1 MYQQRDNM
9 VSARAGRRTPD
20 QETMPAA
27 AYPPN
32 EAERQELLDSLRL
45 LDTENEEVFDRIT
58 RLVARLLKVPTAL
71 FSLVDA
77 DRQWFKSRVG
87 LDALETPREQAF
99 CAHAILQDQPLV
111 VPDATHD
118 ERFADNPLVTGAPNI
133 RFYAGVP
140 IRSSGGLP
148 IGTLCAIDDH
158 ARVLSADELCILI
171 DLADI
176 VQKEVQYRERL
187 AVAGRHLEHSEAV
200 LDASE
205 ARFRTIFDLA
215 SIGIALVAPGGG
227 WLSVNRALLDIVGY
241 SQEELLRLT
250 FQDITYAEDLDID
263 LGQLTQLQAG
273 TIDQYQLEK
282 RYIRKDGRIVWTNLN
297 VSPKRS
303 ANGEIEYMVAV
314 VKDIQAQK
322 EAQAALDELH
332 ADLEMRVATRTNE
345 LREREAELRSV
356 IENANDA
363 YIGLDEKGAVTVWN
377 RAAEETFGFCA
388 LEAVG
393 RPLEALIIPPE
404 LVHAH
409 QGGMLRYVT
418 SGVSTV
424 LGKRLE
430 LPAIRKDSSR
440 LTVEVRINELEVRGQ
455 KMFSAFL
462 HDITERKQAEARR
475 EFESR
480 HDMLTGLLNRRAL
493 METLP
498 IAQSR
503 ANRSGRSLGLL
514 FVDLDGFKAVND
526 THGHE
531 AGDRLLSE
539 IGTRLRGVVRKTD
552 SVFRLAGDEFTVL
565 LEGLHDT
572 GSAYVAASKII
583 EAVSRPVAVDGGQ
596 ARVGA
601 SIGLALFAPNDGASP
616 EALIKEADERMYQAK
631 RAGKGRICPPA
642 P

>member
-158 ARVLSADELCILI
+158 VRVLSADELCILI

-215 SIGIALVAPGGG
+215 SIGISMLSPHGG
-227 WLSVNRALLDIVGY
+227 WLSVNRALCGIVGY
-241 SQEELLRLT
+241 TEEELMCKT
-250 FQDITYAEDLDID
+250 FQDITHPDDLDID
-263 LGQLTQLQAG
+263 LAQLEQLRAG
-273 TIDQYQLEK
+273 AISQYQLEK
-282 RYIRKDGRIVWTNLN
+282 RYIRKDGATVWVNLN
-297 VSPKRS
+297 VSAKRG
-303 ANGEIEYMVAV
+303 AGGAIDYLIAV
-314 VKDIQAQK
+314 VKDIGAQK

-363 YIGLDEKGAVTVWN
+363 YIGLNEKGAVTVWN

-430 LPAIRKDSSR
+430 LPAVRKDGSR

-572 GSAYVAASKII
+572 GSAYVAAAKII
-583 EAVSRPVAVDGGQ
+583 EAVSRPVGVDGGQ

-631 RAGKGRICPPA
+631 RTGKGRICPPA

>member
-77 DRQWFKSRVG
+77 ERQWFKSRVG
-87 LDALETPREQAF
+87 LDALEPPREQAF
-99 CAHAILQDQPLV
+99 CSHAILQDQPLV
-111 VPDATHD
+111 VPDASND

-158 ARVLSADELCILI
+158 VRVLSADELCILI

-263 LGQLTQLQAG
+263 LEQLTQLQAG

-303 ANGEIEYMVAV
+303 ANGEIEYLVTV

-363 YIGLDEKGAVTVWN
+363 YIGLNEKGAVTVWN

-430 LPAIRKDSSR
+430 LPAIRKDGSR

-572 GSAYVAASKII
+572 GSAYVAAAKII

-601 SIGLALFAPNDGASP
+601 SIGLALFAPNGGASP

>member
-1 MYQQRDNM
+1 M
-9 VSARAGRRTPD
+9 VSGRVRAPD

-27 AYPPN
+27 AHPPD
-32 EAERQELLDSLRL
+32 EAERQKLLASLRL
-45 LDTENEEVFDRIT
+45 LDSEAEEVFDRIT

-87 LDALETPREQAF
+87 LDATETPREQAF

-111 VPDATHD
+111 VADATHD
-118 ERFADNPLVTGAPNI
+118 ARFADNPLVTGAPNI

-140 IRSSGGLP
+140 IRSTGGLP

-158 ARVLSADELCILI
+158 ARVLTADELCIMI

-215 SIGIALVAPGGG
+215 SIGIALVAPDGR
-227 WLSVNRALLDIVGY
+227 WLSVNSALSAIVGY
-241 SQEELLRLT
+241 TQDELLPLT
-250 FQDITYAEDLDID
+250 FQDITHPDDLDID
-263 LGQLTQLQAG
+263 LEQLGQLFDG
-273 TIDQYQLEK
+273 RIDQYQLEK
-282 RYIRKDGRIVWTNLN
+282 RYIRKDGSPVWINLN
-297 VSPKRS
+297 VSPKRN
-303 ANGEIEYMVAV
+303 AGGEIEYLISV

-322 EAQAALDELH
+322 EAQAALEALR
-332 ADLEMRVATRTNE
+332 ADLEARVATRTDE

-363 YIGLDEKGAVTVWN
+363 YIGLDEKGAVMVWN
-377 RAAEETFGFCA
+377 RAAEETFGYGA

-393 RPLEALIIPPE
+393 RPLETLIMPPGMARAQPGAL
-404 LVHAH
+404 
-409 QGGMLRYVT
+409 LRYLT
-418 SGVSTV
+418 GSAAMV

-430 LPAIRKDSSR
+430 LPAVRKDGSA
-440 LTVEVRINELEVRGQ
+440 LMVEARINQLDVRGQ
-455 KMFSAFL
+455 KMYSAFL
-462 HDITERKQAEARR
+462 HDISERKQTEARR

-480 HDMLTGLLNRRAL
+480 HDMLTGLPNRRA
-493 METLP
+493 MFEVLP

-503 ANRSGRSLGLL
+503 ANRSGQALGLL
-514 FVDLDGFKAVND
+514 FIDLDGFKAVND

-531 AGDRLLSE
+531 AGDRLLVE

-565 LEGLHDT
+565 LEGLNDAA
-572 GSAYVAASKII
+572 SAYVAAAKII
-583 EAVSRPVAVDGGQ
+583 EAVGRPVQVDGGL
-596 ARVGA
+596 AEVGA
-601 SIGLALFAPNDGASP
+601 SIGLALFAPHGAASP
-616 EALIKEADERMYQAK
+616 EQLIKEADGRMYEAK

>member
-1 MYQQRDNM
+1 
-9 VSARAGRRTPD
+9 
-20 QETMPAA
+20 MPAA
-27 AYPPN
+27 AYPTN

-45 LDTENEEVFDRIT
+45 LDTEAEEVFDRIT

-87 LDALETPREQAF
+87 METLETPREQAF

-111 VPDATHD
+111 VADAATD
-118 ERFADNPLVTGAPNI
+118 ARFADNPLVTGAPNI

-158 ARVLSADELCILI
+158 ARVLTADELCIMI

-187 AVAGRHLEHSEAV
+187 AVAGRHLEQSEAV

-215 SIGIALVAPGGG
+215 SIGIAVLSPHGG
-227 WLSVNRALLDIVGY
+227 WLSVNRALCDIVGY
-241 SQEELLRLT
+241 TEEELMRKT
-250 FQDITYAEDLDID
+250 FQDITHPDDLDLD
-263 LGQLTQLQAG
+263 LRQLEQLRAG
-273 TIDQYQLEK
+273 TIGQYQLEK
-282 RYIRKDGRIVWTNLN
+282 RYIRKDGSTVWINLN
-297 VSPKRS
+297 VSPKRK
-303 ANGEIEYMVAV
+303 AGGEIEYLISV

-322 EAQAALDELH
+322 EAQAALDTLH
-332 ADLEMRVATRTNE
+332 ADLERRVASRTDE

-363 YIGLDEKGAVTVWN
+363 YIGLDENGAVTVWN
-377 RAAEETFGFCA
+377 RAAEDTFGY
-388 LEAVG
+388 G
-393 RPLEALIIPPE
+393 PLEAAGRQLESLIVPPALLRE
-404 LVHAH
+404 HRGSL
-409 QGGMLRYVT
+409 LRYLT
-418 SGVSTV
+418 GSAAST
-424 LGKRLE
+424 LGKRVE
-430 LPAIRKDSSR
+430 LPAMRKDGTL
-440 LTVEVRINELEVRGQ
+440 LTVEVRINELEVRGTR
-455 KMFSAFL
+455 MYSAFL
-462 HDITERKQAEARR
+462 HDISERKQAEARR

-503 ANRSGRSLGLL
+503 ANRGGQSLGLL
-514 FVDLDGFKAVND
+514 FIDLDGFKAVND

-531 AGDRLLSE
+531 AGDRLLTE
-539 IGTRLRGVVRKTD
+539 IATRLRGVVRKTD

-565 LEGLHDT
+565 LEGLHDAR
-572 GSAYVAASKII
+572 SAHVAAAKII
-583 EAVSRPVAVDGGQ
+583 EAVSRPVAVDGGE
-596 ARVGA
+596 ASVGA
-601 SIGLALFAPNDGASP
+601 SIGLALFAPNGEASP
-616 EALIKEADERMYQAK
+616 EGLIKEADERMYQAK

>member
-1 MYQQRDNM
+1 
-9 VSARAGRRTPD
+9 
-20 QETMPAA
+20 MPAA
-27 AYPPN
+27 SYPPD
-32 EAERQELLDSLRL
+32 EAERQKLLASLRL
-45 LDTENEEVFDRIT
+45 LDTEAEEVFDRIT
-58 RLVARLLKVPTAL
+58 RLVARLLKVPTAM

-77 DRQWFKSRVG
+77 ERQWFKSRVG
-87 LDALETPREQAF
+87 TGLTETPREQAF

-111 VPDATHD
+111 VADATTD
-118 ERFADNPLVTGAPNI
+118 ARFADSPLVTGAPNI

-158 ARVLSADELCILI
+158 ARVLTADELCIMI

-227 WLSVNRALLDIVGY
+227 WLSVNSTLCGIIGY
-241 SQEELLRLT
+241 TQQELLGRT
-250 FQDITYAEDLDID
+250 FQEVTHPDDLEID
-263 LGQLTQLQAG
+263 LSQLQQLRAG
-273 TIDQYQLEK
+273 AIDQYQIEK
-282 RYIRKDGRIVWTNLN
+282 RYIRKDGAAVWTNLN
-297 VSPKRS
+297 VSAKRGES
-303 ANGEIEYMVAV
+303 GEIDYLIAV

-322 EAQAALDELH
+322 EAQAALDTLH
-332 ADLEMRVATRTNE
+332 AELEARVATRTNQ

-356 IENANDA
+356 LENANDA
-363 YIGLDEKGAVTVWN
+363 YIGLDENGAVTVWN
-377 RAAEETFGFCA
+377 RAAEETFGYGA
-388 LEAVG
+388 LEAIG
-393 RPLEALIIPPE
+393 RPLETLIIPPE
-404 LVHAH
+404 LVRAH
-409 QGGMLRYVT
+409 RGGTLRYLT
-418 SGVSTV
+418 SGMPAMV
-424 LGKRLE
+424 GKRME
-430 LPAIRKDSSR
+430 LPAMHKDGTR
-440 LTVEVRINELEVRGQ
+440 LTVEARINELDVRGQ
-455 KMFSAFL
+455 KMYSAFL
-462 HDITERKQAEARR
+462 HDISARKQAEARR

-503 ANRSGRSLGLL
+503 ANRGGQNLALL
-514 FVDLDGFKAVND
+514 FIDLDGFKAVND

-531 AGDRLLSE
+531 AGDRLLTE
-539 IGTRLRGVVRKTD
+539 VATRLRGVVRKTD

-565 LEGLHDT
+565 LEGLHDAA
-572 GSAYVAASKII
+572 SAHVAAAKII
-583 EAVSRPVAVDGGQ
+583 DAVSRPVPLDGAGDGAHNGACMVAQ
-596 ARVGA
+596 VGA
-601 SIGLALFAPNDGASP
+601 SIGLALFAPNGSASP
-616 EALIKEADERMYQAK
+616 DQLIKEADDYMYDAK

>member
-1 MYQQRDNM
+1 
-9 VSARAGRRTPD
+9 
-20 QETMPAA
+20 MPAA
-27 AYPPN
+27 AYPHD
-32 EAERQELLDSLRL
+32 EAERQELLASLNL
-45 LDTENEEVFDRIT
+45 LDTESEEVFDRIT

-87 LDALETPREQAF
+87 LDAAETPREQAF

-111 VPDATHD
+111 VPDAAND

-158 ARVLSADELCILI
+158 ARVLTADELCIMI

-187 AVAGRHLEHSEAV
+187 AVAGRHLEQSEAV

-215 SIGIALVAPGGG
+215 SIGIALLSPHGG
-227 WLSVNRALLDIVGY
+227 WLSVNRALCEIVGY
-241 SQEELLRLT
+241 TEEELMRKT
-250 FQDITYAEDLDID
+250 FQDITHPDDLDLD
-263 LGQLTQLQAG
+263 RTQLEQLRAG
-273 TIDQYQLEK
+273 TIGQYQLEK
-282 RYIRKDGRIVWTNLN
+282 RYIRKDGGTVWINLN
-297 VSPKRS
+297 VSPKRDAS
-303 ANGEIEYMVAV
+303 GETEYLISV

-322 EAQAALDELH
+322 EAQAALDTLH
-332 ADLEMRVATRTNE
+332 ADLERRVASRTNE

-363 YIGLDEKGAVTVWN
+363 YIGLDENGAVTVWN
-377 RAAEETFGFCA
+377 RAAEDTFGY
-388 LEAVG
+388 G
-393 RPLEALIIPPE
+393 PLEATGRQLESLIVPPE
-404 LVHAH
+404 LLREHR
-409 QGGMLRYVT
+409 GSLLRYLT
-418 SGVSTV
+418 GSAAST
-424 LGKRLE
+424 LGKRVE
-430 LPAIRKDSSR
+430 LPAMRKDGTL
-440 LTVEVRINELEVRGQ
+440 LTVEVRINELEVRGTR
-455 KMFSAFL
+455 MYSAFL
-462 HDITERKQAEARR
+462 HDISERKQAEARR

-498 IAQSR
+498 ITQSR
-503 ANRSGRSLGLL
+503 ATRSGQSLGLL
-514 FVDLDGFKAVND
+514 FIDLDGFKTVND

-531 AGDRLLSE
+531 AGDRLLTE
-539 IGTRLRGVVRKTD
+539 IATRLRGVVRKTD

-565 LEGLHDT
+565 LEGLHDAR
-572 GSAYVAASKII
+572 SAHVAAAKII
-583 EAVSRPVAVDGGQ
+583 EAVSRPVAVDGGE

-601 SIGLALFAPNDGASP
+601 SIGLALFAPNGDATP
-616 EALIKEADERMYQAK
+616 EGLIKEADERMYQAK